1 LLAGH
6 KAVNLGH
13 QPADIGY
20 HTRPIAAA
28 GRLYTDRIIDV
39 SSGQPGWVVHKFGG
53 TSVADAECFR
63 RVAALLHARQEPRQ
77 AVVVSA
83 MGGMTNDLL
92 ALLDAAIAS
101 ADSIATGTEA
111 IRQRYTDTA
120 ADLLG
125 DEKQRQALLEKFE
138 QGLSDVTDIL
148 NSVALLRSATQ
159 RSQDIVAGY
168 GEIWSTRL
176 LAAFLEQEQASDP
189 LQRSVAW
196 QDAREILLV
205 EHSELGPGVL
215 WDRSA
220 ELLASQFPQDD
231 KLIVIITGFIAT
243 DPEGLQTTLGRN
255 GSDFSASIMGSLLGA
270 DSITIWTD
278 VAGVMSADP
287 NRVPEAAVIHE
298 LTYNEA
304 MELAYFGAKI
314 IHPQTMSPAVEQA
327 IPIYIKSTFEPD
339 AAGSKVSSV
348 ADAGQAIKGITTV
361 ENVALINLEG
371 TGMIGVPGTADR
383 LFGALREASIS
394 VILISQASS
403 EHSICFCVPGEMAA
417 QTDEVVRSAFAAE
430 LEQNQI
436 QQIDI
441 RQHCSIIAVVGDGM
455 AGTPG
460 IASRFLGTLGNAGI
474 NVRAIAQGS
483 SERNISAVIDSEV
496 ATRALR
502 AAHAGF
508 YLSTETLS
516 VGLVGPGNVGATLL
530 KQMSLQ
536 VKHLHDDFNLDY
548 RVRGIATSRRMV
560 LADRAI
566 DLSDWQ
572 AQLEKHGEELDWDR
586 FNTHI
591 NAEHLPHAAIV
602 DCTASSEVSARY
614 TDWFSQGMH
623 VVTANKKAQSGP
635 LAYYDQLRSSRRD
648 NQTHFL
654 YETSVGAGLPVIHT
668 LRDLVETGDEIL
680 AIEGIFSGTLAYLF
694 NVFDGSTAF
703 SAIVREARDN
713 GYTEPDP
720 RDDLSGMDV
729 ARKLI
734 ILARE
739 LGLRLELD
747 DIEIESLVP
756 AELES
761 LSIDEFL
768 AALADH
774 DNDMLKR
781 FEAARDAGQVL
792 RYVGSLDKHGH
803 ATVRLVALAQEHS
816 FAHINLTDNIVRFVS
831 GRYSDNPLVV
841 QGPGAGPAVTA
852 AGVFADLLRL
862 ARYLG
867 APG

>member
-1 LLAGH
+1 
-6 KAVNLGH
+6 
-13 QPADIGY
+13 
-20 HTRPIAAA
+20 
-28 GRLYTDRIIDV
+28 V

-63 RVAALLHARQEPRQ
+63 RVAGLLHAQNEPRQ

-83 MGGMTNDLL
+83 MRGMTNDLL
-92 ALLDAAIAS
+92 ALIDAAIGS
-101 ADSIATGTEA
+101 ADSIAQGAAA
-111 IRQRYTDTA
+111 IRSRYADTTA
-120 ADLLG
+120 ELIADA
-125 DEKQRQALLEKFE
+125 ERRQAVLDHFD

-148 NSVALLRSATQ
+148 NSIALVKSAAQ

-176 LAAFLEQEQASDP
+176 LAAFLEQEQGADP
-189 LQRSVAW
+189 QKRNIGW
-196 QDAREILLV
+196 QDARQFLVV
-205 EHSELGPGVL
+205 EHGELGPGVQ

-220 ELLASQFPQDD
+220 ELVAEHFPQDER
-231 KLIVIITGFIAT
+231 LILIITGFIAS

-255 GSDFSASIMGSLLGA
+255 GSDFSASIMGSLLSA

-304 MELAYFGAKI
+304 MELAYFGAKV

-327 IPIYIKSTFEPD
+327 IPIYIRSTFQPE

-403 EHSICFCVPGEMAA
+403 EHSICFCVPGDMAVRA
-417 QTDEVVRSAFAAE
+417 DEVVRAAFASE
-430 LEQNQI
+430 IDQNQI
-436 QQIDI
+436 QRIDI
-441 RQHCSIIAVVGDGM
+441 RSSCSIIAVVGDGM
-455 AGTPG
+455 AGIPG

-516 VGLVGPGNVGATLL
+516 LGLVGPGNVGSTLL
-530 KQMSLQ
+530 EQMSEQ
-536 VKHLHDDFNLDY
+536 VKHLHDKFNVDF
-548 RVRGIATSRRMV
+548 RVRGIATSSRMV
-560 LADRAI
+560 LAERAI
-566 DLSDWQ
+566 DLNNWRAELAEQ
-572 AQLEKHGEELDWDR
+572 GEALDWDR

-602 DCTASSEVSARY
+602 DCTASNEVSDRY
-614 TDWFSQGMH
+614 ASWFEQGMH

-635 LAYYDQLRSSRRD
+635 LGYYDQLRASRRD
-648 NQTHFL
+648 KQTHFL
-654 YETSVGAGLPVIHT
+654 YETSVGAGLPVIQT

-703 SAIVREARDN
+703 SSIVREARDS

-739 LGLRLELD
+739 LGLRLELG
-747 DIEIESLVP
+747 DIDIESLVP
-756 AELES
+756 AGLEE
-761 LSIDEFL
+761 LSIDDFL
-768 AALADH
+768 AALTDH
-774 DNDMLKR
+774 DDTMLKR
-781 FEAARDAGQVL
+781 YEAARDAGQVL
-792 RYVGSLDKHGH
+792 RYVGSLDKDGK
-803 ATVRLVALAQEHS
+803 AAVRLEALPLDHS